1 MQTYQKATRALA
13 LGLGLLALAGMKAWA
28 LGAADATIT
37 VTPVANVSL
46 TIAPT
51 TYAFGT
57 QNIGAQVVTASTL
70 TLTNNGQVNVSVNK
84 QVLTD
89 PAGWTAATSAG
100 TDQYVLYVATQSAA
114 VTPVANDF
122 PSSSKLGA
130 QGNSTSLLGM
140 GGGTPILQTSG
151 AAASTALWFRL
162 DMPTATSS
170 TAGKTITVEFTGVA
184 Q

>member
-1 MQTYQKATRALA
+1 MNRTQRRVVAV
-13 LGLGLLALAGMKAWA
+13 LGAVVGLLGSKAWA
-28 LGAADATIT
+28 SNTPADATIT

-46 TIAPT
+46 SIAPT

-57 QNIGAQVVTASTL
+57 QNVGAQVVTASTL

-89 PAGWTAATSAG
+89 PAGWTASTTTG
-100 TDQYVLYVATQSAA
+100 IDQYVLYVATQAA
-114 VTPVANDF
+114 SVTPIASDF
-122 PSSSKLGA
+122 PTSSRFGA

-151 AAASTALWFRL
+151 AAANTALWFRL
-162 DMPTATSS
+162 DMPTAVSS
-170 TAGKTITVEFTGVA
+170 ASGKTITVEFTGVA